1 MNHMKIRNR
10 VIASILEMEAM
21 FYKVKQKMLG
31 GKRSGRIKV
40 VFICQYIPAWN
51 KTKQLYET
59 LKRDPR
65 FETIMLCVPSD
76 ISRETLSGQENDTWQ
91 YFMSRGYDGK
101 NAVMEDGTWLDLRG
115 VMPDYVFYTRPYNAY
130 MPRGYQTRYVARYAK
145 VCILMYGMSFTEEDT
160 KVVLPRDFFRNAYFY
175 FAETEC
181 MRDICMQRYKITQ
194 FLGLRKTVFL
204 GMPAMLDILKSKN
217 QGKGSWAFSNNDFRI
232 MWTPRWTSDLKLGGT
247 NFLDF
252 YQPLLKY
259 AEDNQD
265 MDFLFRPHPMA
276 FDNFLR
282 TGEMTEQEISDYKE
296 RCRNLV
302 NVQLDLAQE
311 YTETFWQT
319 DVLVSD
325 MSGIMPEFFI
335 TGKPVI
341 FCVSNLVLE
350 LNAFIKKMCEGCYI
364 AKNIGEVF
372 SYIENIKNGKDV
384 LAEKRKELCKELFGE
399 DLEQIPVRIMEEIV
413 NDCK

>member
-1 MNHMKIRNR
+1 MRYEQIRNH
-10 VIASILEMEAM
+10 IIGSILEIEAGL
-21 FYKVKQKMLG
+21 YKLKQKFFG
-31 GKRSGRIKV
+31 GGRKEKIKV
-40 VFICQYIPAWN
+40 VFLCQYVPAWN
-51 KTKQLYET
+51 KTRQLYET
-59 LKRDPR
+59 LKNDLR
-65 FETIMLCVPSD
+65 FEVMMLCVPSD
-76 ISRETLSGQENDTWQ
+76 IAKETLPGQENDTWE
-91 YFMSRGYDGK
+91 YFTSLGYDAQ
-101 NAVMEDGTWLDLRG
+101 NALLEDGTWMDLKG
-115 VMPDYVFYTRPYNAY
+115 LVPDYVFYPRPYDAY
-130 MPRGYQTRYVARYAK
+130 MPRQYHSRFVARYAK
-145 VCILMYGMSFTEEDT
+145 VCILMYGMCFTEEDT
-160 KVVLPRDFFRNAYFY
+160 KVVLTRDFFRNAYYY

-181 MRDICMQRYKITQ
+181 MRDICIHRFKFTHL
-194 FLGLRKTVFL
+194 LGLRKTIFL
-204 GMPAMLDILKSKN
+204 GMPAMLDILISKD
-217 QGKGSWAFSNNDFRI
+217 QGLGSWAFSKNDFRI

-252 YQPLLKY
+252 YQPFLEY
-259 AEDNQD
+259 AENNQD

-276 FDNFLR
+276 FDNFLKK
-282 TGEMTEQEISDYKE
+282 GEMTEGEIADFKKN
-296 RCRNLV
+296 CHQLP
-302 NVQLDLAQE
+302 NVQLDMAQE
-311 YTETFWQT
+311 YTKTFWQT